1 MGPQFFET
9 RMGRKFY
16 EHDVPELIQVL
27 NRIADLLEKT
37 LTTKEQDPSELILN
51 D

>member
-27 NRIADLLEKT
+27 NRIADLLEKKPCHQRTGT
-37 LTTKEQDPSELILN
+37 L
-51 D
+51 